1 MTTEKKGF
9 HAHDEDFLTPGDRRD
24 PDYKDRPE
32 PTHSPVSGIRLIGL
46 LGGPIVAALI
56 LLSSAPE
63 GMPLAAW
70 HLVAMACWMVI
81 WWLTEAIPIPA
92 TALLPIVVMPLLEI
106 DKIKPVAANYGHPL
120 IFLFLGGFLLAA
132 AMQHVGLHRRIAL
145 QIVSRVG
152 TSPSRIILGFMLAT
166 AFLSMWISN
175 TATTIMMFAV
185 GLSVIDFVAKQTD
198 DKKIVRNFG
207 VALML
212 SIAYSASIGG
222 VGTLIGT
229 PPNAL
234 LASFLQNTYNIEITF
249 FNWMLLGVPVVA
261 IMLPITWLLL
271 TRLLF
276 PSHQIAIEDP
286 GSVVKTEL
294 AALGIMSRGE
304 KLVAIVFFG
313 AALGWIFRS
322 LLVDLTGLPLN
333 DTIIALLAA
342 LILFAVPISRS
353 RGEFALDWEAARNVP
368 WGVLLLFGGGL
379 ALAGGF
385 KGTGLAEW
393 IGNAVAGVEVSTI
406 VLVLLVTVAI
416 VYLTEIT
423 SNTASTATFLPI
435 LAAVAVGLGLDP
447 LILCVPVA
455 LGASMAFMMPVA
467 TPPNAIVFS
476 YELMEL
482 RDMVRAGFLL
492 NLVAIAV
499 AFGLFTLLANFV
511 FGVSL

>member
-1 MTTEKKGF
+1 MNNDKKDL
-9 HAHDEDFLTPGDRRD
+9 HSHDADFLEPGDRRD

-32 PTHSPVSGIRLIGL
+32 TTLAPVRGLRLIGL
-46 LGGPIVAALI
+46 IGGPVAAIII
-56 LLSSAPE
+56 LLLPAPE
-63 GMPLAAW
+63 GMPLEAW
-70 HLVAMACWMVI
+70 RLVAMAVWMVG
-81 WWLTEAIPIPA
+81 WWLTEAVPIPA
-92 TALLPIVVMPLLEI
+92 TALLPMILMPLLSI
-106 DKIKPVAANYGHPL
+106 DKIKPVAANYAHPL
-120 IFLFLGGFLLAA
+120 IYLFLGGFLLAA

-145 QIVSRVG
+145 KIVSRIG
-152 TSPSRIILGFMLAT
+152 SSPSRIILGFMLAT

-185 GLSVIDFVAKQTD
+185 GLSVIDFISKQTE
-198 DKKIVRNFG
+198 DKKVVRNFG

-234 LASFLQNTYNIEITF
+234 LASFLQSTYNIEITF
-249 FNWMLLGVPVVA
+249 FNWMLLGVPVVV
-261 IMLPITWLLL
+261 IMLPATWLLL
-271 TRLLF
+271 TKLLF

-286 GSVVKTEL
+286 GSVVEREL
-294 AALGIMSRGE
+294 KSLGIMSRGE
-304 KLVAIVFFG
+304 KLVGIVFLC
-313 AALGWIFRS
+313 AALGWIFRG
-322 LLVDLTGLPLN
+322 LLVKLTGLPLN

-342 LILFAVPISRS
+342 MVLFAVPISRA

-379 ALAGGF
+379 ALASGF
-385 KGTGLAEW
+385 KSTGLAEW
-393 IGNAVAGVEVSTI
+393 IGSSVAGIDIST
-406 VLVLLVTVAI
+406 VLLVLLVIVVI

-435 LAAVAVGLGLDP
+435 LAAVAVGFGLDP
-447 LILCVPVA
+447 RILTIPVA
-455 LGASMAFMMPVA
+455 LAASMAFMMPVA

-476 YELMEL
+476 YEQMEL

-492 NLVAIAV
+492 NILAIIV
-499 AFGLFTLLANFV
+499 SFGLFMLLGEIV
-511 FGVSL
+511 FGLKF

>member
-1 MTTEKKGF
+1 MTSDKPGV

-24 PDYKDRPE
+24 PDYKDRPDVQK
-32 PTHSPVSGIRLIGL
+32 TPVSGLRLVGL
-46 LGGPIVAALI
+46 LGGPLAALLI
-56 LLSSAPE
+56 LLAPAPE
-63 GMPLAAW
+63 AMPEAAW
-70 HLVAMACWMVI
+70 RLVAMATWMVA
-81 WWLTEAIPIPA
+81 WWLTEAVPIPA
-92 TALLPIVVMPLLEI
+92 TALLPIILMPLLEI
-106 DKIKPVAANYGHPL
+106 DKIKPVAANYSHPL
-120 IFLFLGGFLLAA
+120 IYLFLGGFLLAA

-145 QIVSRVG
+145 QIVSRIG

-185 GLSVIDFVAKQTD
+185 GLSVIDFISKQTD
-198 DKKIVRNFG
+198 DGKMVRNFG

-212 SIAYSASIGG
+212 AIAYSASIGG

-234 LASFLQNTYNIEITF
+234 LASFLQNTYDIEITF
-249 FNWMLLGVPVVA
+249 FNWMLFGVPVVA
-261 IMLPITWLLL
+261 IMLPITWLVL

-276 PSHQIAIEDP
+276 PSHRIAIQDP
-286 GSVVKTEL
+286 GSVVQREL
-294 AALGIMSRGE
+294 KALGAMSRAE
-304 KLVAIVFFG
+304 KLVAIVFAG
-313 AALGWIFRS
+313 AALSWIFRKF
-322 LLVDLTGLPLN
+322 LVEVTGLPIN

-342 LILFAVPISRS
+342 MILFAVPVSRTK
-353 RGEFALDWEAARNVP
+353 GEFALDWEAARNVP

-393 IGNAVAGVEVSTI
+393 IGNAVTDVEVSTL
-406 VLVLLVTVAI
+406 VLVLLVTIAI

-447 LILCVPVA
+447 MILCIPVA
-455 LGASMAFMMPVA
+455 VGASMAFMMPVA

-476 YELMEL
+476 YERMEL

-492 NLVAIAV
+492 NLLAIAI
-499 AFGLFTLLANFV
+499 AFALFTLLAELV
-511 FGVSL
+511 FGLSF

>member
-1 MTTEKKGF
+1 M
-9 HAHDEDFLTPGDRRD
+9 
-24 PDYKDRPE
+24 
-32 PTHSPVSGIRLIGL
+32 SGLRLLGL
-46 LGGPIVAALI
+46 LGGPVVAVLV
-56 LLSSAPE
+56 LLTAAPE
-63 GMPLAAW
+63 GMPLIAW
-70 HLVAMACWMVI
+70 HLVAMASWMVI

-92 TALLPIVVMPLLEI
+92 TALLPIVMMPLLGI
-106 DKIKPVAANYGHPL
+106 DQIQPVAANYGHPL

-145 QIVSRVG
+145 QIVSRIG

-185 GLSVIDFVAKQTD
+185 ALSVVDFVAEQTD
-198 DKKIVRNFG
+198 DEATVRNFG

-234 LASFLQNTYNIEITF
+234 LASFLQNTYQIEITF

-261 IMLPITWLLL
+261 VMLPVSWLLL
-271 TRLLF
+271 TRVLF
-276 PSHQIAIEDP
+276 PSHRIAIQDP
-286 GSVVKTEL
+286 GAVVDREL
-294 AALGIMSRGE
+294 AALGRMSRGE
-304 KLVAIVFFG
+304 KLVALVFLG
-313 AALGWIFRS
+313 AALGWIFRA
-322 LLVDLTGLPLN
+322 LLVTWTGLPLN

-342 LILFAVPISRS
+342 LILFAVPISRAE
-353 RGEFALDWEAARNVP
+353 GEFALDWEAARNVP

-385 KGTGLAEW
+385 KSTGLAEW
-393 IGNAVAGVEVSTI
+393 IGNAVAGVEVSTL
-406 VLVLLVTVAI
+406 VLILLVTVAI

-423 SNTASTATFLPI
+423 SNTASTATFLPV
-435 LAAVAVGLGLDP
+435 LAAVAVGLGLNP
-447 LILCVPVA
+447 VILCVPVA

-467 TPPNAIVFS
+467 TPPNAIVFA
-476 YELMEL
+476 YEQMQL
-482 RDMVRAGFLL
+482 RDMVRAGFML
-492 NLVAIAV
+492 NLLAIAV
-499 AFGLFTLLANFV
+499 SFGLFTLLAKLV
-511 FGVSL
+511 FGVDF